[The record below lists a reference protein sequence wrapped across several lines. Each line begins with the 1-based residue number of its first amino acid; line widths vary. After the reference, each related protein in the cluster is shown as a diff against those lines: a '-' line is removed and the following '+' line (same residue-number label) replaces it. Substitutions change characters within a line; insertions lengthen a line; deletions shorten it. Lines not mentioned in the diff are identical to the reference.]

1 MKENREVSKISLL
14 TTASTMYKQNDVV
27 LAALRSPVIFTVSR
41 SLWSNL
47 SMWGHFLIVLNLRKP
62 NPPSIGLRWL
72 TSIQIEFL
80 RISSLCYRG
89 DIFNAIN
96 CVSCWSEAHW
106 LTKAHKPCRPSVSSS
121 LSDSWDTRQDQTRPV
136 KEVAVWAGLSVTSS
150 ATACWTPA
158 VWWGWHST
166 RPRSLGRGCARPG

>member
-96 CVSCWSEAHW
+96 CVSCW

-121 LSDSWDTRQDQTRPV
+121 LSASWDIRVEEAPDHNGRHHT
-136 KEVAVWAGLSVTSS
+136 
-150 ATACWTPA
+150 TAEQWRKFQ
-158 VWWGWHST
+158 HSY
-166 RPRSLGRGCARPG
+166 